1 MNNRKLIGP
10 FSQLLTM
17 AGLPLKGPL
26 SDSRLEVIEN
36 AGIVITDGFIEQTGQ
51 FDDLRKT
58 VGDVVPVTGNMTVLP
73 GFIDVHTH
81 ICWGG
86 SRAGDYAMR
95 LSGKTYLEIAAEGG
109 GIRST
114 VNKTRAADETLL
126 AATTAAHAN
135 ALLKQGITT
144 IEVKSGYGLNPESE
158 LKMLRA
164 IRAADV
170 NSGADLV
177 PTCLAAHIKPPDFSG
192 SAMEYLEHIIAD
204 LLPSVKEQNLARR
217 VDVYIDK
224 GAFSVDEGRYYLN
237 EAKKMGF
244 DLIIH
249 ADQFYTG
256 GLGLAIELNA
266 VSADHLEAT
275 PEQDIEKLAASG
287 VIPVVL
293 PAASLGLGTGFAPAR
308 KILNSGAS
316 LVIASDWNPGSAPMG
331 RLLTAAALLGAYEKL
346 TMTETLAA
354 FTFRAAP
361 ALRFSDRGMITP
373 GMLADFVAFPCS
385 DWREILYTQGAMEPV
400 AIWKRGIR
408 QNDKP

>member
-1 MNNRKLIGP
+1 MNKRKLIGP

-17 AGLPLKGPL
+17 AGMPLKGPL
-26 SDSRLEVIEN
+26 ADSRLEVIEN
-36 AGIVITDGFIEQTGQ
+36 AGIIITDGIVEQTGL

-58 VGDVVPVTGNMTVLP
+58 ISDVEPVTGKMTILP

-109 GIRST
+109 GIKST
-114 VNKTRAADETLL
+114 VAKTRAADESLL
-126 AATTAAHAN
+126 TAITGDHAG
-135 ALLKQGITT
+135 AMLRQGITT
-144 IEVKSGYGLNPESE
+144 IEVKSGYGLNPETE

-164 IRAADV
+164 IKASSSTCA
-170 NSGADLV
+170 ADLV
-177 PTCLAAHIKPPDFSG
+177 PTCLAAHIKPPDFAG
-192 SAMEYLEHIIAD
+192 SAIEYLEFTVEH
-204 LLPSVKEQNLARR
+204 LLPVVKEQNLARR
-217 VDVYIDK
+217 VDIYIDK

-244 DLIIH
+244 DIVIH

-256 GLGLAIELNA
+256 GLGLAVEFNA

-275 PEQDIEKLAASG
+275 PEQDIAKLAASG

-293 PAASLGLGTGFAPAR
+293 PAASLGLGAGFAPAR
-308 KILNSGAS
+308 KILDAGAS
-316 LVIASDWNPGSAPMG
+316 LAVASDWNPGSAPMG
-331 RLLTAAALLGAYEKL
+331 RLLTAAAILGVYEKL

-354 FTFRAAP
+354 LTFRAAP
-361 ALRFSDRGMITP
+361 ALQLSDRGMIKP

-400 AIWKRGIR
+400 GVWKRGVR
-408 QNDKP
+408 QK